1 MNPKLLFINLI
12 TNIVAKFRKLS
23 TLLIVIFGLYSVCS
37 LYAQELETSPIV
49 KSIDR
54 AEIDQRLWDSYTCE
68 EGFSLLYV
76 RLNYCASLR
85 SSDPR
90 YTGHYYKMILLN
102 GDEFLWKNRDY
113 LSTIDLRLDRL
124 VPMIPERYYKI
135 GFSWKKKPIGKKK
148 SCFFQ
153 VRNSSIELTE
163 IYDFTLHFYEEV
175 QKSEIPD
182 VDFEALNKY
191 LETKE

>member
-1 MNPKLLFINLI
+1 MNPKVLFIDLLI
-12 TNIVAKFRKLS
+12 NIVVKFRKMTMLPMVILFLS
-23 TLLIVIFGLYSVCS
+23 SVCS
-37 LYAQELETSPIV
+37 LHAQELETLPIV

-113 LSTIDLRLDRL
+113 LSTINLRLDRL
-124 VPMIPERYYKI
+124 VAMIPERYYKI
-135 GFSWKKKPIGKKK
+135 GFSWKRKPTEKKKP
-148 SCFFQ
+148 CFFQ

-191 LETKE
+191 LETNE